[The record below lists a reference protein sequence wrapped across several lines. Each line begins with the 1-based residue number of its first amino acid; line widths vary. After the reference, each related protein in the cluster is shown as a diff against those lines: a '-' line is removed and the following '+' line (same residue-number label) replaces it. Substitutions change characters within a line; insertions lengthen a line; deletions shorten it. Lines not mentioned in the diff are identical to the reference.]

1 MEQRNAE
8 PVDRKRFQVRGA
20 AITKLFQAPIA
31 PHLGPWQVHVHLF
44 AMNQMSVHVISFAIQ
59 QFSLQKLQPN
69 PLVQKTIF
77 FCRRPLPFGGSPPH
91 LRPLL
96 KDKKLLLWKE
106 ILLDL

>member
-44 AMNQMSVHVISFAIQ
+44 AMNRMSVHVIPFAIQ

-69 PLVQKTIF
+69 PLVQKTSLT
-77 FCRRPLPFGGSPPH
+77 RVLA
-91 LRPLL
+91 
-96 KDKKLLLWKE
+96 
-106 ILLDL
+106 